1 MAALKTRTLDNA
13 DMLDIFLRGG
23 IVAGDI
29 KVYPVYG
36 LHGKTLVFT
45 SPTATTVTFA
55 DATGAGLTLKD
66 IVSQINSG
74 ISNVTAKLVNG
85 KLCIVHTAGTTK
97 IAVTAA
103 TSTAAPI
110 LGMSSSVDSS
120 GTVYAPPSGAAPRL
134 IDFKPSGRLDGLI
147 VITEE

>member
-1 MAALKTRTLDNA
+1 MAALKTRTIDNA

-23 IVAGDI
+23 VVAGDI
-29 KVYPVYG
+29 KKYPVYG

-45 SPTATTVTFA
+45 SPSATTVTFA

-66 IVSQINSG
+66 IVSQINAG
-74 ISNVTAKLVNG
+74 IANVTARLVNG
-85 KLCIVHTAGTTK
+85 RLCIVHTTAASA
-97 IAVTAA
+97 IAITAA
-103 TSTAAPI
+103 TSTAGPLI
-110 LGMSSSVDSS
+110 GLSSSVNVA
-120 GTVYAPPSGAAPRL
+120 GTLYAAPSGVAPRL